1 MVKNTSETVVGF
13 IGIGVMGKSMVL
25 NLLQGGYE
33 IHVFTRTKTKAQ
45 ELLDKGCAWHTSPAG
60 VAGAADIII
69 TMVGSPRDVEEI
81 YLAEDG
87 VLAKARTGA
96 LVIDMTTSS
105 PQLAEQIYRQAKGL
119 GIAALDAPVSG
130 GDIGAQQGTLSI
142 MVGGDREAFEQA
154 RPLFEIMGKN
164 IVYQGVAGS
173 GQHCKMANQIAVAS
187 TMMGV
192 CESLRYA
199 EKAGLDPATVLQSI
213 EAGAAG
219 SWTLSNLAP
228 RMIKGDFGPG
238 FYVKHF
244 IKDMDIALES
254 CNWPKSYMTRSLQR
268 VVSTWVPTPS
278 ISSISRSGKPAED
291 QLSRGILASFTTRR
305 RMRSVY
311 QWGIT
316 NNTSERN
323 T

>member
-13 IGIGVMGKSMVL
+13 IGIGVMGKSMLL

-105 PQLAEQIYRQAKGL
+105 PQLAEQIYKQAKGL

-254 CNWPKSYMTRSLQR
+254 CADIGLQAR
-268 VVSTWVPTPS
+268 GLQLAKELYDQ
-278 ISSISRSGKPAED
+278 IAAEGGEYLGTHALYK
-291 QLSRGILASFTTRR
+291 Q
-305 RMRSVY
+305 Y
-311 QWGIT
+311 K
-316 NNTSERN
+316 
-323 T
+323 